1 MVLVAEAQQLKA
13 KLMLNGRPEKMVR
26 TKMLDGAGMIAKV
39 PQRRKNAADIV
50 YCEAI
55 DKVTKVLDNQLRSQK
70 TSKKAADEHK
80 MYVRLFDEWLVCEGF
95 GSYFEAELEHGRC
108 IEFLQ
113 QQTV

>member
-26 TKMLDGAGMIAKV
+26 KKMLDGAGMIAKV

-55 DKVTKVLDNQLRSQK
+55 GIPTRQTFVTRQILMFVGVFCPGLGL
-70 TSKKAADEHK
+70 AG
-80 MYVRLFDEWLVCEGF
+80 V
-95 GSYFEAELEHGRC
+95 GRGW
-108 IEFLQ
+108 
-113 QQTV
+113 

>member
-13 KLMLNGRPEKMVR
+13 KLMLNDRPEKMVR
-26 TKMLDGAGMIAKV
+26 KKMLDGAGMIAKV

-80 MYVRLFDEWLVCEGF
+80 MYVRLFDEWLVREGF